1 MCEVTGMARDFDW
14 EEMEQS
20 RQVQINILRERYDQ
34 VCRELLKERQLHRIS
49 KDPKEKKR
57 SLHHIKKLEGRKQ
70 AFKRVLLEK
79 YGEKLETRGRP
90 PLSPEKKAA
99 NNQTKLTLRVK
110 KENAEYIA
118 SLKQDN
124 LIDSYG
130 QLFDFLITAFRQQNR
145 QG

>member
-1 MCEVTGMARDFDW
+1 MARDFDW
-14 EEMEQS
+14 ESVDRS
-20 RQVQINILRERYDQ
+20 RQVQINILKERYDQ
-34 VCRELLKERQLHRIS
+34 VCQELLKERQLLRNS
-49 KDPKEKKR
+49 KDPMEKKK
-57 SLHHIKKLEGRKQ
+57 SQHHMKRLEEKKQ

-79 YGEKLETRGRP
+79 YGVKLETRGRP
-90 PLSPEKKAA
+90 SLSPEKRAA

-124 LIDSYG
+124 LVESYG
-130 QLFDFLITAFRQQNR
+130 QLFDFLITAFRQQSR